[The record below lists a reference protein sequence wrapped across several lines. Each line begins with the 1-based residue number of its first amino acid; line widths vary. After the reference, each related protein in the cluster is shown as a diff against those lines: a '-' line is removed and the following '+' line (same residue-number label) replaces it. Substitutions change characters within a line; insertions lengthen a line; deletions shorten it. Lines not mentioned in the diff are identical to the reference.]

1 MNLKQKAIN
10 STKWSAIENW
20 TSEILSLLV
29 FLLLARLLQPADFGL
44 VALASVFVVVLT
56 TLSHQGFAQAIIQRK
71 NLEPEHLDSAF
82 WINTSIGALL
92 ALGLFFTSPLLA
104 VMFTQPELSAVLRF
118 LSLTLIFNSLV
129 GVHTGILTRDLQFK
143 ALALR
148 RIFSF
153 AVGGCVGIYM
163 AYNNFGVWALVG
175 QQLSSTFAGLLVLW
189 FACPWRPGIK
199 VKHRHCLELF
209 TFGSNILGISL
220 LGLVNKRLPNL
231 LIGGFLG
238 PVALGIY
245 TIADKIFTVLN
256 QLLVGTLTNIALP
269 TFSKMQADIGRM
281 RNAYYSAVQATSV
294 ISFPILAGV
303 IVTAADLI
311 PAVFGTQWAESVAVA
326 QYLIVLGLLNTVSSF
341 NGPMLIALGHPNVV
355 LKLNVANTTLNI
367 IAFIVGVNFGIQMVA
382 LASMLRGLIMFPV
395 GLIILKI
402 NTQISFMVLSRNL
415 LGPAF
420 SASLMV
426 LTVLAVS
433 NLTVNLS
440 VSLQLLIKII
450 TGGLVYFISLL
461 LIDRP
466 VIVRVFHLLG
476 VVKNKSVG

>member
-1 MNLKQKAIN
+1 
-10 STKWSAIENW
+10 
-20 TSEILSLLV
+20 
-29 FLLLARLLQPADFGL
+29 
-44 VALASVFVVVLT
+44 
-56 TLSHQGFAQAIIQRK
+56 
-71 NLEPEHLDSAF
+71 
-82 WINTSIGALL
+82 
-92 ALGLFFTSPLLA
+92 
-104 VMFTQPELSAVLRF
+104 
-118 LSLTLIFNSLV
+118 
-129 GVHTGILTRDLQFK
+129 
-143 ALALR
+143 
-148 RIFSF
+148 
-153 AVGGCVGIYM
+153 
-163 AYNNFGVWALVG
+163 
-175 QQLSSTFAGLLVLW
+175 
-189 FACPWRPGIK
+189 
-199 VKHRHCLELF
+199 
-209 TFGSNILGISL
+209 
-220 LGLVNKRLPNL
+220 
-231 LIGGFLG
+231 
-238 PVALGIY
+238 
-245 TIADKIFTVLN
+245 
-256 QLLVGTLTNIALP
+256 
-269 TFSKMQADIGRM
+269 
-281 RNAYYSAVQATSV
+281 
-294 ISFPILAGV
+294 
-303 IVTAADLI
+303 
-311 PAVFGTQWAESVAVA
+311 
-326 QYLIVLGLLNTVSSF
+326 
-341 NGPMLIALGHPNVV
+341 MLIALGHPNVV